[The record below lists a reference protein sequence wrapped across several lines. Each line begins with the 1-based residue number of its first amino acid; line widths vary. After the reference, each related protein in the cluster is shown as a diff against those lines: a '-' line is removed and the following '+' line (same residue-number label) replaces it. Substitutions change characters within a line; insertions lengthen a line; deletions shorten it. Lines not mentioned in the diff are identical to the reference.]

1 MRVAA
6 VPVKDLVNAKQ
17 RLVPVLTPVERMEL
31 ARTMLGDVLTALAG
45 VGFDALW
52 VVTRD
57 AEVAAIGRRFGAEI
71 LGEDVSRG
79 HTAAVA
85 SAQSEAV
92 RRGAR
97 LFVTVPG
104 DVPCVTAAELVA
116 LVETAEA
123 AAPVAVFTPS
133 RSGRGTNGVALIP
146 PDAMPLVFGEP
157 SFDNH
162 LAAARGRGLPSR
174 VLTLHGLG
182 LDVDDG
188 DDLQALLA
196 EGGAT
201 NSGRLIA
208 AWRGAEAAP
217 LQTSPVH
224 VRCHPVAGGRTE
236 L

>member
-1 MRVAA
+1 MKVVA
-6 VPVKDLVNAKQ
+6 VPVKDLANAKQ
-17 RLVPVLTPVERMEL
+17 RLIPVLTPVERMEL
-31 ARTMLGDVLTALAG
+31 ARTMLDDVLTALTGA
-45 VGFDALW
+45 GFDALW

-57 AEVAAIGRRFGAEI
+57 AEVAAIGHRFGAEI
-71 LGEDVSRG
+71 LGEDVNRG

-85 SAQSEAV
+85 LAQSEAV

-104 DVPCVTAAELVA
+104 DVPCVTATELMA

-133 RSGRGTNGVALIP
+133 RSGRGTNGVALVP
-146 PDAMPLVFGEP
+146 PEAMPLVFGEP

-174 VLTLHGLG
+174 VLTLRGLG

-188 DDLQALLA
+188 NDLQALLA

-208 AWRGAEAAP
+208 AWRGADP
-217 LQTSPVH
+217 IH